1 MKNKKIL
8 IFFFYIHPVLDE
20 QILFAFS
27 QILLMLPYYNE
38 DINGILK
45 ITVSP
50 VQRKLDQYV
59 QKGTQFYHIKNN
71 IKALYNSHFDLA
83 YELIFQKN
91 GFQYT
96 IAIGNKRYIQEKYN
110 VKDLIQIA
118 ESMN

>member
-27 QILLMLPYYNE
+27 QILLMLQYYNE

-50 VQRKLDQYV
+50 VQNKLGFYV
-59 QKGTQFYHIKNN
+59 HRGAKFYSLKNN
-71 IKALYNSHFDLA
+71 MKALYNPHFDSA

-96 IAIGNKRYIQEKYN
+96 IAIGNKRHIQGKYN
-110 VKDLIQIA
+110 VKDLIKIA